1 VKSPT
6 RLRCSSSNESAN
18 KLFIEATRLL
28 QESFA
33 QEFSDPEAA
42 VVASK
47 KALNEIEKITRSYP
61 SSDLAVKLVQG
72 QTVFNELSVE
82 AFQDRQKKL
91 QATAKVVHDAT
102 KSPQGLAVWL
112 AGHYPQLAFRY
123 FVDIGDTTQA
133 LQVANT
139 IQEDSVKAVA
149 LEVIATALAKAGD
162 TKQAVQLA
170 NTIQG
175 NFYKTDASVDIATAL
190 AKAGDT
196 TQAQAVFTQALQL
209 ANTIQGDF
217 HKAVALGNIA
227 TALARAGDTTQALQ
241 VANTISKDFGKARA
255 LVDIATALAEA
266 GDTTQALQVANTI
279 QEDSDK
285 VWALRDIATAL
296 AEAGD
301 TTQAQAVFTQAL
313 QVANSLSKDS
323 VKAWALGNVND
334 RVKSAGLLLFETS
347 SEGQHV
353 PIKKF
358 SKEQLRLARMSIVA
372 SLTAERLIRKAH
384 SKRS

>member
-6 RLRCSSSNESAN
+6 RLRRSSSNESAN

-42 VVASK
+42 VVASE

-102 KSPQGLAVWL
+102 TSPQGLAVWL
-112 AGHYPQLAFRY
+112 AGHCPQLAFRY

-139 IQEDSVKAVA
+139 IQKDCYKA
-149 LEVIATALAKAGD
+149 
-162 TKQAVQLA
+162 
-170 NTIQG
+170 
-175 NFYKTDASVDIATAL
+175 DASVDIATAL

-217 HKAVALGNIA
+217 RKAVALGNIA
-227 TALARAGDTTQALQ
+227 TALAKAGDTTQALQ

-266 GDTTQALQVANTI
+266 GDTKQALQLANAI

-301 TTQAQAVFTQAL
+301 TKQAQAVFTQAL
-313 QVANSLSKDS
+313 QVANTLSKDS

-334 RVKSAGLLLFETS
+334 RVKSAGLLL
-347 SEGQHV
+347 
-353 PIKKF
+353 
-358 SKEQLRLARMSIVA
+358 L
-372 SLTAERLIRKAH
+372 
-384 SKRS
+384 